1 MLYIAN
7 IILILDWLQ
16 LFVIDAVENRM
27 TKHRHKTWYPLHA
40 AVCSTPNYISFNQW
54 GKKRLSYNDP
64 SWFYGRSFMCSSCLF
79 GLCCCSEQAWTIQ
92 TNHLNGGNER
102 ESRWIKKLLWR
113 TAQFEIESFFS
124 HKQTLHHSYI
134 HVYEHGWNELVAS
147 YPQTISINVHRHHS
161 IILFING
168 SNERQHDVQ
177 QRQRRRRHKKSNTDE
192 SHTVFRQAISHN
204 RYI

>member
-27 TKHRHKTWYPLHA
+27 TKHRHKIWYPLHA
-40 AVCSTPNYISFNQW
+40 AVCPTPNYISFNQW
-54 GKKRLSYNDP
+54 EKKRLSYNDP

-92 TNHLNGGNER
+92 TNHLNGENER

-113 TAQFEIESFFS
+113 TSSIWNRIFFFS
-124 HKQTLHHSYI
+124 QANITSLIHSHVWVKRVSGFISTNHFHQRSPSSFHYI
-134 HVYEHGWNELVAS
+134 IY
-147 YPQTISINVHRHHS
+147 
-161 IILFING
+161 
-168 SNERQHDVQ
+168 
-177 QRQRRRRHKKSNTDE
+177 
-192 SHTVFRQAISHN
+192 
-204 RYI
+204 